1 MFKREGFM
9 AYVGD
14 KSGSSYAS
22 GLKNIEG
29 LYGVDIDTEYNRD
42 QCQSLL
48 AKIEQDKK
56 RTDLSENELHKR
68 RDYASHLRKYAE
80 FRRQK
85 QSSALDETVEDNIRQ
100 VLAEYKADFE
110 RINEEER
117 YKWEAVGWYKTHW
130 NLEADDFAK
139 MAAEAFIK
147 AGNLLTA
154 GRYYPLKVLLDFAKV
169 APESVRSLFR
179 LLYDETKPLA
189 ERYVLFRQGFNDY
202 VQPLSLNHYQDLH
215 AISVYLSFEYPD
227 TYYIYKY
234 GIYNAF
240 KERVGFVDKK
250 SKDDSEV
257 WKIQSNNRLCEL
269 VLSLLKEDDELL
281 TMHKARLDETCDS
294 DEAYHMLAM
303 DVTYYGSGL
312 WRTGKERVYPED
324 DRRPLKAE
332 LDIGKNTILYG
343 PPGTGKTYY
352 TVLYAV
358 AIIENKPLALVEAED
373 YGAVIKRYQAYKEQ
387 GRIEMTTFHQSYGY
401 EEFIEG
407 IRPVVHAEEEENG
420 SIGYSIEPGLFKRFC
435 DKASRTAVTGQNGWG
450 IRDNAAIWK
459 VSLEGTGD
467 NPTRSECLKN
477 NHIRIGW
484 DNYGQHITDETDFS
498 REGGKNVLNTFLNR
512 MQIGDLVLSCY
523 SASVIDA
530 IGVVTGE
537 YEWHEEYP
545 RYKRLRQVRWLVKDI
560 RENILTITGGVSMT
574 LAAIYRLSNITL
586 TDVLRLIEKHQPTK
600 KDRING
606 DENYVFIIDEINRGN
621 LSKIFGELMTLLEPA
636 KRLGQP
642 EEMSVKLPYSQKLF
656 GVPDNLYLV
665 ATMNT
670 ADRSLALL
678 DTALRRRFA
687 FREML
692 PDAQVL
698 TDIYVEDMAIKDL
711 FVSMNER
718 IAILY
723 DREHTLGQAYFLPLK
738 DNPTIETLADI
749 FAQTILPLLQEYF
762 YEDYEKI
769 RLVLG
774 DNKKENKEEQFIL
787 AINNDCGRLFG
798 DTLYDIE
805 NTISYVV
812 NPAAFD
818 NIDAYRAILIHRQ

>member
-1 MFKREGFM
+1 MTTGGRSMFKREGFM

-14 KSGSSYAS
+14 RSGSSYAS
-22 GLKNIEG
+22 GLKNIES
-29 LYGVDIDTEYNRD
+29 LYGTDIEAEYDRD
-42 QCQSLL
+42 QCRSLL

-56 RTDLSENELHKR
+56 RTDLSENELHRR

-80 FRRQK
+80 FRRQRL
-85 QSSALDETVEDNIRQ
+85 SGSADEVVKDHIRS
-100 VLAEYKADFE
+100 VLTDYKADFK
-110 RINEEER
+110 RINEQER

-130 NLEADDFAK
+130 NIHADDFAQ
-139 MAAEAFIK
+139 MAAEAFSK

-154 GRYYPLKVLLDFAKV
+154 GKYYPLQVLLDFAQKE
-169 APESVRSLFR
+169 PETVRSLFAQ
-179 LLYDETKPLA
+179 LYDENQPLA
-189 ERYVLFRQGFNDY
+189 QRYAQFRQGFNRY
-202 VQPLSLNHYQDLH
+202 VQPLALNHYQDLH
-215 AISVYLSFEYPD
+215 AISVYLSFEFPQK
-227 TYYIYKY
+227 YYIYKY
-234 GIYNAF
+234 SIYKAF
-240 KERVGFVDKK
+240 KERVHFVDEKGK
-250 SKDDSEV
+250 GESEV
-257 WKIQSNNRLCEL
+257 WKLESNDRLCSL
-269 VLSLLKEDDELL
+269 VLSLLQEDDELL
-281 TMHKARLDETCDS
+281 AMHKARLDDTCDP
-294 DEAYHMLAM
+294 DEAYHLLAM
-303 DVTYYGSGL
+303 DITYFGSTV
-312 WRTGKERVYPED
+312 WQAGKNEGDAESRLPA
-324 DRRPLKAE
+324 KME

-373 YGAVIKRYQAYKEQ
+373 YGTVMQRYQAYKAQ

-407 IRPVVHAEEEENG
+407 IRPVVHTEEEE
-420 SIGYSIEPGLFKRFC
+420 SRIGYSIEPGVFKRFC
-435 DKASRTAVTGQNGWG
+435 EKAGRMAADGSGWG
-450 IRDNAAIWK
+450 IRDNPAIWK

-467 NPTRSECLKN
+467 NPTRTECLQN
-477 NHIRIGW
+477 DHIRIGW
-484 DNYGQHITDETDFS
+484 DDYGQHITDETDFS
-498 REGGKNVLNTFLNR
+498 REGGKNVLNTFINR
-512 MQIGDLVLSCY
+512 MQIGDIVLSCY

-560 RENILTITGGVSMT
+560 RENIVAVNGGVSMT
-574 LAAIYRLSNITL
+574 LAAIYRLINITFA
-586 TDVLRLIEKHQPTK
+586 DVWQLLEKYLPAEKSVRGCQ
-600 KDRING
+600 
-606 DENYVFIIDEINRGN
+606 ENYVLIIDEINRGN

-642 EEMSVKLPYSQKLF
+642 EEMVVRLPYSQKLF

-665 ATMNT
+665 GTMNT
-670 ADRSLALL
+670 ADRSLAVL

-692 PDAQVL
+692 PDANVL
-698 TDIYVEDMAIKDL
+698 ADIYVEDLAVKDL
-711 FVSMNER
+711 FIRMNER

-738 DNPTIETLADI
+738 DNPTIETLANI
-749 FAQTILPLLQEYF
+749 FTQTILPLLQEYF

-774 DNKKENKEEQFIL
+774 DNQKENEEEQFIL
-787 AINNDCGRLFG
+787 AKDNDFGRLFG
-798 DTLYDIE
+798 STMYDFEDTVR
-805 NTISYVV
+805 YVV

-818 NIDAYRAILIHRQ
+818 NIEAYRTI

>member
-1 MFKREGFM
+1 M

-14 KSGSSYAS
+14 RSGSSYAS
-22 GLKNIEG
+22 GLKNIES
-29 LYGVDIDTEYNRD
+29 LYGTDIEAEYDRD
-42 QCQSLL
+42 QCRSLL

-56 RTDLSENELHKR
+56 RTDLSENELHRR

-80 FRRQK
+80 FRRQRL
-85 QSSALDETVEDNIRQ
+85 SGSADEAVKDHIRS
-100 VLAEYKADFE
+100 VLTDYKADFE
-110 RINEEER
+110 RINEQER

-130 NLEADDFAK
+130 NIHADDFAQ
-139 MAAEAFIK
+139 MAAEAFSK

-154 GRYYPLKVLLDFAKV
+154 GKYYPLQVLLDFAQKE
-169 APESVRSLFR
+169 PETVRNLFAQ
-179 LLYDETKPLA
+179 LYDENQPLA
-189 ERYVLFRQGFNDY
+189 QRYAQFRQGFNRY
-202 VQPLSLNHYQDLH
+202 VQPLTLNHYQDLH
-215 AISVYLSFEYPD
+215 AISVYLSFEFPQK
-227 TYYIYKY
+227 YYIYKY
-234 GIYNAF
+234 SIYKAF
-240 KERVGFVDKK
+240 KERVHFVDEKGK
-250 SKDDSEV
+250 GESEV
-257 WKIQSNNRLCEL
+257 WKLESNDRLCSL
-269 VLSLLKEDDELL
+269 VLSLLQEDDELL
-281 TMHKARLDETCDS
+281 ARHKARLDDTCDP
-294 DEAYHMLAM
+294 DEAYHLLAM
-303 DVTYYGSGL
+303 DITYFGSTV
-312 WRTGKERVYPED
+312 WQAGKNEGDAESRLPA
-324 DRRPLKAE
+324 KME

-373 YGAVIKRYQAYKEQ
+373 YGTVMQRYQAYKAQ

-407 IRPVVHAEEEENG
+407 IRPVVHTEEEE
-420 SIGYSIEPGLFKRFC
+420 SRIGYSIEPGVFKRFC
-435 DKASRTAVTGQNGWG
+435 EKAGRMAADGSGWG
-450 IRDNAAIWK
+450 IRDNPAIWK

-467 NPTRSECLKN
+467 NPTRTECLQN

-484 DNYGQHITDETDFS
+484 DDYGQHITDETDFS
-498 REGGKNVLNTFLNR
+498 REGGKNVLNTFINR
-512 MQIGDLVLSCY
+512 MQIGDIVLSCY

-560 RENILTITGGVSMT
+560 RENIVAVNGGVSMT
-574 LAAIYRLSNITL
+574 LAAIYRLINITFA
-586 TDVLRLIEKHQPTK
+586 DVWQLLEKYLPAEKGVRGCQ
-600 KDRING
+600 
-606 DENYVFIIDEINRGN
+606 ENYVLIIDEINRGN

-642 EEMSVKLPYSQKLF
+642 EEMVVRLPYSQKLF

-665 ATMNT
+665 GTMNT
-670 ADRSLALL
+670 ADRSLAVL

-692 PDAQVL
+692 PDANVL
-698 TDIYVEDMAIKDL
+698 ADIYVEDLAVKDL
-711 FVSMNER
+711 FIRMNER

-738 DNPTIETLADI
+738 DNPTIETLANI
-749 FAQTILPLLQEYF
+749 FTQTILPLLQEYF

-774 DNKKENKEEQFIL
+774 DNQKENEEEQFIL
-787 AINNDCGRLFG
+787 AKDNDFGRLFG
-798 DTLYDIE
+798 STMYDFEDTVR
-805 NTISYVV
+805 YVV

-818 NIDAYRAILIHRQ
+818 NIEAYRAI